1 MTVIIPAWSR
11 DALRLADT
19 PVVKLARLFI
29 DNQVPVELLLLQPLP
44 WLRYQLQTNQLTS
57 LSWWNVFDDLQQV
70 HQATGLPLGLED
82 LALPRGTQFVYLSD
96 TVLLQ
101 RAGQLYGEV
110 HFHPAGFVSWVEM
123 TDETGQRTVK
133 VYDDRGFC
141 STLTVYNHRGQR
153 LETRWF
159 APDTHP
165 VMRRLTDNQIQLLAA
180 DGTTQRVYKSLDA
193 LIAERTQAHLAQ
205 RSDLLISDANPG
217 TATILTQLAQHHRI
231 AYLLS
236 TQMAPTLPED
246 LLGAVER
253 VIVPTT
259 QMITK
264 FKDVNANLGTPVEAV
279 SPYATTFALG
289 NSTEL
294 PETTVVWAVNHL
306 TTTAQTVVAHQILAW
321 LAKDEHH
328 YLTTIVTSQAAIK
341 KTTTL
346 LRQQILSLAGIPLE
360 SPTAQLLQGLLI
372 QLQQKQAVDRD
383 QLPPEVLKVLDQ
395 LLRIQVLYRLNDQQ
409 RQRILGAARVLVDLG
424 AMPDLQLQIA
434 AISAGIPQINTT
446 TTGYVRNHQ
455 NGLIIT
461 QLRKLTPALDYYLG
475 TLAHW
480 NESLVATISSLENL
494 AEPKLLAY
502 WKEVI
507 IHGEQSSNAR
517 GPVGRP
523 AGDSAGATHP

>member
-44 WLRYQLQTNQLTS
+44 WLRYQLKTNQLTS

-70 HQATGLPLGLED
+70 HQEGGLPLGLED
-82 LALPRGTQFVYLSD
+82 LALPLDTQFVYLSD

-101 RAGQLYGEV
+101 RAGRLYGEV
-110 HFHPAGFVSWVEM
+110 HFHPAGFVSWVET
-123 TDETGQRTVK
+123 TDTNGQRTVR

-141 STLTVYNHRGQR
+141 STQTVYNDRGRR
-153 LETRWF
+153 LATLWF

-165 VMRRLTDNQIQLLAA
+165 VMRRLADNHIQLLAA
-180 DGTTQRVYKSLDA
+180 DGSIQQRYESLDE
-193 LIAERTQAHLAQ
+193 LITERTQAHLAQ

-217 TATILTQLAQHHRI
+217 TATILTQLAQRHRL

-236 TQMAPTLPED
+236 TQLAPTLPED

-264 FKDVNANLGTPVEAV
+264 FKDVNADLGTPIEAV

-306 TTTAQTVVAHQILAW
+306 TTTAQTVVAQQIIAW
-321 LAKDEHH
+321 LVQDEHH
-328 YLTTIVTSQAAIK
+328 YLTAVVTSQAAIQK
-341 KTTTL
+341 MTTRL
-346 LRQQILSLAGIPLE
+346 QQQVLSQAGIPLD
-360 SPTAQLLQGLLI
+360 SPTAQLLQGLLN
-372 QLQQKQAVDRD
+372 QLQQKQAVDRE
-383 QLPPEVLKVLDQ
+383 QLPDEVLTVLDQ

-409 RQRILGAARVLVDLG
+409 RQRVLGGARVLVDLG

-434 AISAGIPQINTT
+434 AISAGIPQINAT
-446 TTGYVRNHQ
+446 TTGYVHDHQ
-455 NGLIIT
+455 NGLIIA
-461 QLRKLTPALDYYLG
+461 QLRKLGPALDYYLK
-475 TLAHW
+475 TLTHW
-480 NESLVATISSLENL
+480 NESLVASIASLESL

-507 IHGEQSSNAR
+507 AHGKQS
-517 GPVGRP
+517 
-523 AGDSAGATHP
+523 